1 MAKRMLFFS
10 LTLTVIFVSAL
21 NVTWATPTT
30 VMVDVSSLNGA
41 DVQLEFALFDNNK
54 IVGDSYVLI
63 DNVALDPE
71 NIGFEDGEQ
80 DLGGFDVSLNPD
92 NVSNVSGALPGDPG
106 SRQLRMNDDPEHFP
120 IITLSFSGYSGTQ
133 LRFDFEFV
141 SASGSPDSFVASLY
155 NPVNLKPFLAEGVMG
170 TGDAA
175 FLQATG
181 TGNTIAPGVVAGSI
195 QPVPEPFTFILD
207 TDEPDT
213 IRVPIQPIPEPSTV
227 ILMLAGLGGIV
238 GYCGIK
244 FSRKNR

>member
-92 NVSNVSGALPGDPG
+92 NVSNVTGAFPGDPG

-120 IITLSFSGYSGTQ
+120 IITLSFSGYSGAQ

-141 SASGSPDSFVASLY
+141 SASGSSDSFVASLW
-155 NPVNLKPFLAEGVMG
+155 NPVDHTPLLAEGVIG
-170 TGDAA
+170 IGDAA

-181 TGNTIAPGVVAGSI
+181 TGNTLAPNSIAESIQPTSGPLTTILNTGDPDTIAAPI
-195 QPVPEPFTFILD
+195 QPVPEP
-207 TDEPDT
+207 
-213 IRVPIQPIPEPSTV
+213 STV
-227 ILMLAGLGGIV
+227 IMLIAGLCGMV

-244 FSRKNR
+244 FGRKSR